1 MTAPTFY
8 RLTQHALDQATAMG
22 ITANEVR
29 EAINTAVVDVPSDQ
43 QEGCRLAH
51 DGRMKVVYNP
61 DLQRVITVFWLSHDW
76 TPDRYQQPEQ
86 PMSGWIN
93 LDARGA
99 ERLLQ
104 AWGFEKRSEKES
116 TNLWTHPD
124 DPEER
129 IIPFSAPDRST
140 RSNGKGSY
148 RIAARVCGVN
158 VPTWLKG
165 PTQTALEKMRKARQ
179 LAEVAKIGELIDAPM
194 DPLGINQ
201 KVAAQKLAAISNEID
216 FPTPPAE
223 LETPVHAM
231 TPVDEKVLAAVLDGL
246 APMTAREVAGAIGT
260 HAVTARDS
268 LRKLVKAGD
277 LYVVG
282 QQPRVS
288 PGRAP
293 DLFWHSP
300 VAPKPPRKPKENP
313 VPSALATAS
322 LMREAVASV
331 ALDRDQTHSVD
342 ISDKAADAI
351 LDLVQDDM
359 TLRGIPAQVTSPTAR
374 VFEETEIKWPGGG
387 IVIKD
392 DAGNLYVARALTE
405 EGR

>member
-61 DLQRVITVFWLSHDW
+61 DLQKVITVFWLSHDW
-76 TPDRYQQPEQ
+76 TPDRYQEPEQ

-93 LDARGA
+93 LDAKGA

-104 AWGFEKRSEKES
+104 VWGFEKHSEKE
-116 TNLWTHPD
+116 TTTLWTHPD
-124 DPEER
+124 DPEKR

-165 PTQTALEKMRKARQ
+165 PTQTALEKMRKTRQ
-179 LAEVAKIGELIDAPM
+179 LAEVAQIGELIDAPM

-201 KVAAQKLAAISNEID
+201 KVAAQKLAAITNEID
-216 FPTPPAE
+216 FPPTPTAE
-223 LETPVHAM
+223 PETTMP
-231 TPVDEKVLAAVLDGL
+231 TLSPTDEKVLAAVLDGL
-246 APMTAREVAGAIGT
+246 APQTAKEVGAVIGT
-260 HAVTARDS
+260 HDVTARDS
-268 LRKLVKAGD
+268 LRKLVKLGD

-282 QQPRVS
+282 QQARNT
-288 PGRAP
+288 PGRAA

-300 VAPKPPRKPKENP
+300 IAPKPPRKPKETP

-322 LMREAVASV
+322 LVREAVASV

-342 ISDKAADAI
+342 VVKIGERISDRPPVSA
-351 LDLVQDDM
+351 L
-359 TLRGIPAQVTSPTAR
+359 R
-374 VFEETEIKWPGGG
+374 VFEETEIKWPNGG
-387 IVIKD
+387 IIIKD